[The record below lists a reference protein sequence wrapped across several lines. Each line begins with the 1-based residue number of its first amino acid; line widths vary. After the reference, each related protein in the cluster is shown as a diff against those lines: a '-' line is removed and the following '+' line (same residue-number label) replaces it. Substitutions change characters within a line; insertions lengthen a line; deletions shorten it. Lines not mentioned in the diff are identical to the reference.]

1 MIKRLIRTLRTQ
13 SSERFILQA
22 VEGQDSAVVELHY
35 LPSGNV
41 AGTLIIF
48 EGGALANVEIH
59 EVLRQIDEMLL
70 PEISVEHHKV
80 SFTAVRGQVV
90 GDFTPNA
97 P

>member
-1 MIKRLIRTLRTQ
+1 MIKRLIRTLRTP

-22 VEGQDSAVVELHY
+22 KEGEDSAVVELHY

-41 AGTLIIF
+41 AGTLIVF
-48 EGGALANVEIH
+48 EGAGLANVEIH
-59 EVLRQIDEMLL
+59 ELLRQVDEMLL

-80 SFTAVRGQVV
+80 TFTAVRGSIV

-97 P
+97 S

>member
-22 VEGQDSAVVELHY
+22 VEGEDSAVVELHY

-48 EGGALANVEIH
+48 EGAGLANVEIH
-59 EVLRQIDEMLL
+59 ELLQKIDEMLL

-97 P
+97 S